1 MPVVSGNHAVSQYC
15 LPGVLTNELLQSY
28 SDDFR
33 NIPLVEGQVPIGDQV
48 LAYIEKTETVEKFLK
63 CIKDSIDV

>member
-1 MPVVSGNHAVSQYC
+1 M
-15 LPGVLTNELLQSY
+15 LTNELLQSY

-48 LAYIEKTETVEKFLK
+48 MAYIEKTETVEKFLK